1 MPDCASAAAS
11 FNGGSAKR
19 RCVPFR
25 HISEIERG
33 IRDLP
38 GLENRIIDWLRPPI
52 RQNQHTDALDNV
64 SGTSKYNLANF
75 KCVLCAKAL
84 KLLTW
89 LESLCMMSQKKLV
102 YRPRRS
108 PLLLDIRIR

>member
-1 MPDCASAAAS
+1 MTYPDSKIES
-11 FNGGSAKR
+11 STGHDRPSAKTNTPTR
-19 RCVPFR
+19 
-25 HISEIERG
+25 
-33 IRDLP
+33 L
-38 GLENRIIDWLRPPI
+38 
-52 RQNQHTDALDNV
+52 T
-64 SGTSKYNLANF
+64 TSKCNLANF